1 MIVSIRLQDG
11 WLSDQSNPKS
21 KVSKPVLRY
30 DVGDGTFQ
38 LSTASYVK
46 LLCDMQF
53 WMYPFDIQ
61 PCMVRMR
68 TAKDMSR
75 QVLNTCKHFSKNF
88 IYVFKLTTGA
98 LDLNQSKV
106 C

>member
-1 MIVSIRLQDG
+1 MIVSIRRQDG
-11 WLSDQSNPKS
+11 WLSDQNDPKS

-46 LLCDMQF
+46 LLCDMHF

-75 QVLNTCKHFSKNF
+75 QVLNTGKDF
-88 IYVFKLTTGA
+88 L
-98 LDLNQSKV
+98 
-106 C
+106 